1 MLWIRVYFRDIF
13 VFSSDGSMYNGYLP
27 FRLTAAT
34 QLLLE
39 KQQYGQY
46 QFLDIKVTSQ
56 LILTDH

>member
-1 MLWIRVYFRDIF
+1 MYFRDIF